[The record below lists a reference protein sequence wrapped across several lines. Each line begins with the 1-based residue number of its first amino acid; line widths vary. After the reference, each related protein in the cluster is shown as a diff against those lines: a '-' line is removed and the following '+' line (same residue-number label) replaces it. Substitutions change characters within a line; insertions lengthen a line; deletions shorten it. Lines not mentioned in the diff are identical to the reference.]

1 MQSNIS
7 SWTMINKLNYYSSSS
22 SFNWSAKPLVY
33 FVNFDVNAFKIKLN
47 EAIFS
52 AIHRGSLGFQVRFL
66 DAKDGPLEPSDDF

>member
-7 SWTMINKLNYYSSSS
+7 SWTMINKLKYYYY

>member
-7 SWTMINKLNYYSSSS
+7 SWTMINKLNSSSSSS

>member
-7 SWTMINKLNYYSSSS
+7 SWTMINKLNYYYYY

>member
-7 SWTMINKLNYYSSSS
+7 SWTMINKLNYY

-66 DAKDGPLEPSDDF
+66 DAKDGPLETSDDF

>member
-7 SWTMINKLNYYSSSS
+7 SWTMINKLNYYYSSS

>member
-7 SWTMINKLNYYSSSS
+7 SWTMINKLNYYYYS